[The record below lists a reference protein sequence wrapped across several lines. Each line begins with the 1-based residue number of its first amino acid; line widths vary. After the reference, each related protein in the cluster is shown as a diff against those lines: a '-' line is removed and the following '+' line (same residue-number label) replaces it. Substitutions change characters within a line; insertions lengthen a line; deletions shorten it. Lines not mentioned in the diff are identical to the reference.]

1 MRARCGSCPAWQG
14 CVGRRGWEVVV
25 EEVGHMVDPLVVD
38 AAAVHLADQGV
49 PLLPPCPSLPPLS
62 PPSLLAQPSFQA
74 AGTTLQG
81 SGGGSSPNNLG
92 FTPSLHIT
100 LISRSSELKKEKEGD
115 AQPPLPMVPG
125 LLSHGGGGRNWIP
138 GQCGVNLAS
147 YWSST
152 KICSIIG

>member
-1 MRARCGSCPAWQG
+1 MRAGCGSCPAWQG
-14 CVGRRGWEVVV
+14 CVSRWRWEVVV

-38 AAAVHLADQGV
+38 AAAVHLADHGV

-74 AGTTLQG
+74 AGTALQG

-100 LISRSSELKKEKEGD
+100 LISRSSGQKRNEGD

-138 GQCGVNLAS
+138 GQCGVNPVS
-147 YWSST
+147 YWSNGTS
-152 KICSIIG
+152 SLLIG